1 MKKLKRKILV
11 IIGSLDIG
19 GTEKQL
25 LQIISSLTNYFDFTV
40 LSFIKGGDLLNDY
53 KKLRIKILLPNKE
66 SKIILPLRLLV
77 YIWLIYKSFI
87 QTKPD
92 IVHFYLPHSYLLG
105 SFLPYIFSK
114 KKYIMSRR
122 SQNFYQ
128 KKIPFCRLIEKQL
141 HKKMN
146 LIITNSKQN
155 YDQLINEEG
164 VNPNKCSL
172 ISNGVKIADNIKRNK
187 KKTIQILCIANF
199 IKYKNHNMIIN
210 ACNRLSD
217 KLEWSLNLVGNN
229 TDNIVEEL
237 KRKIKPKNKRKINFI
252 KKNKNVSKFL
262 INADIGILTSNEEG
276 LSNSILEYMSY
287 GLPVIATKVGG
298 NVEQVINKKN
308 GFLIKKND
316 DLQLSIRLEE
326 LIKNKLMRKKFGIES
341 KKIVKE
347 KFSVEEEFKKY
358 KKIYKE
364 I

>member
-1 MKKLKRKILV
+1 MKRKILV

-25 LQIISSLTNYFDFTV
+25 LQIISPLTNHFDFTV

-53 KKLRIKILLPNKE
+53 KKLRIKVLVPNKE
-66 SKIILPLRLLV
+66 SKIILPLRLLS
-77 YIWLIYKSFI
+77 YIWMIFKSFVK
-87 QTKPD
+87 TKPE

-105 SFLPYIFSK
+105 SFLPYIFFK

-128 KKIPFCRLIEKQL
+128 KKIPFCRLIEKKL

-155 YDQLINEEG
+155 YNQLINEEA
-164 VNPNKCSL
+164 VNPNKCCL
-172 ISNGVKIADNIKRNK
+172 VSNGVKITNNIKRKKNK
-187 KKTIQILCIANF
+187 IIQILCIANF
-199 IKYKNHNMIIN
+199 IKYKNHDMIIN

-217 KLEWSLNLVGNN
+217 ELEWSLNLVGNN
-229 TDNIVEEL
+229 ADNIVEEL
-237 KRKIKPKNKRKINFI
+237 KIKIKPENKSKINFI
-252 KKNKNVSKFL
+252 KKNKNISKFL
-262 INADIGILTSNEEG
+262 LNADIGILASNEEG

-298 NVEQVINKKN
+298 SVEQIIDNKN

-316 DLQLSIRLEE
+316 DLQLSIKLEE
-326 LIKNKLMRKKFGIES
+326 LIKNKLMRKNFGIES
-341 KKIVKE
+341 KRIVKE
-347 KFSVEEEFKKY
+347 KFSLEMEFKKY
-358 KKIYKE
+358 KKIYEE